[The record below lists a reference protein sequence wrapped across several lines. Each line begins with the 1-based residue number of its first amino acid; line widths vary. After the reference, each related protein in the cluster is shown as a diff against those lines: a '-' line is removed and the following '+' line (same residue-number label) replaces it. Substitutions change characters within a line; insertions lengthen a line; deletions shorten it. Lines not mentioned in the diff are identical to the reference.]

1 MPPTVG
7 KLSKIVSQ
15 PVILRLLCSRL
26 IAIIAAFS
34 APLLLKSTPISAVFQ
49 QTGSCYCKQHNFEDH
64 LGEVLLIKRKFDLLS
79 ENTCTNDIEMVE
91 AYLHHGTVLKSI
103 LEDYLEG
110 PDTKRH
116 RLYCLAEITEDSILV
131 LCVGQPCIV
140 LLQAHR
146 AAVNSI

>member
-34 APLLLKSTPISAVFQ
+34 APLLLKSTTISAVFE
-49 QTGSCYCKQHNFEDH
+49 QTGRCYCKQYNFEDH
-64 LGEVLLIKRKFDLLS
+64 LGKVLLIKQKFDLLS
-79 ENTCTNDIEMVE
+79 KNTCTNDVEMVE

>member
-7 KLSKIVSQ
+7 KLSKILRQ
-15 PVILRLLCSRL
+15 PIILRLLCSGL
-26 IAIIAAFS
+26 LTIIAAFT
-34 APLLLKSTPISAVFQ
+34 APLLLKSTPISTVFE
-49 QTGSCYCKQHNFEDH
+49 QTGSCYCKQYNFEDH
-64 LGEVLLIKRKFDLLS
+64 LGEVLLIKQKFDLLS
-79 ENTCTNDIEMVE
+79 DNTCTNDVEMVE